1 MYVDVDI
8 VCKYIIYVKR
18 IRVDVCVDMS
28 ILSVDIMCRYVDI
41 LVTSSVWESEDTMRE
56 NCSGY

>member
-28 ILSVDIMCRYVDI
+28 ILSVDIICRYYV
-41 LVTSSVWESEDTMRE
+41 
-56 NCSGY
+56 